1 MYGLREAGVF
11 KQLFI
16 NPLFKLFTMSKV
28 ILFRGILLCS
38 LFAVIFANNLLSQ
51 GTATAAPA
59 EAKEVDKA
67 SEAPFEISGYLDGY
81 YLSSFNNAPFPTS
94 FTPENKS
101 FSLGMANIVLS
112 KTGKVGFVADLAIGP
127 RAEMANGYAG
137 TALSFIK
144 QLYVTYSPS
153 DALTFTMGNF
163 STHVGYELIDSK
175 SNINYTVSYMFSNGP
190 FFHTGVKA
198 NYALS
203 DKFGLMLGV
212 FNDTDTKI
220 DVVSGKHVGGQLSY
234 VSGKLS
240 TYLNYIGG
248 KSADAFETNPEEFT
262 NQFDL
267 TATYALSD
275 KVGLGFNGTK
285 KSVKPTAGEAVSWS
299 GLALYGKFML
309 SDGFTLGLR
318 GERIFDN
325 YGLITGVEDNAITA
339 FTVSGNFHIGN
350 LTLIPEFRIDS
361 GIKSDTFTSLE
372 ATSLKSTSGLLMAVV
387 YSF

>member
-1 MYGLREAGVF
+1 MYGLREAGVL

-38 LFAVIFANNLLSQ
+38 LFAVIFANNAMSQ
-51 GTATAAPA
+51 GTATAAPE
-59 EAKEVDKA
+59 EAKEEEKA

-81 YLSSFNNAPFPTS
+81 YLGSFNNAPFPTS

-137 TALSFIK
+137 TALSYIK

-153 DALTFTMGNF
+153 DALTFT
-163 STHVGYELIDSK
+163 
-175 SNINYTVSYMFSNGP
+175 YMFSNGP

-248 KSADAFETNPEEFT
+248 KSTEAFETDPEEFT

-285 KSVKPTAGEAVSWS
+285 KSVKPTAGDASSWS
-299 GLALYGKFML
+299 GLALYSKFML

-361 GIKSDTFTSLE
+361 GIKSDTFTSLD
-372 ATSLKSTSGLLMAVV
+372 AKSLKSTSGLLMAVV

>member
-1 MYGLREAGVF
+1 
-11 KQLFI
+11 
-16 NPLFKLFTMSKV
+16 MSKFN
-28 ILFRGILLCS
+28 LFRGIILCL
-38 LFAVIFANNLLSQ
+38 LFANVFVNNALAQ
-51 GTATAAPA
+51 GTATAAP
-59 EAKEVDKA
+59 EEVKEEEKSSD
-67 SEAPFEISGYLDGY
+67 APFEISGYVDGY
-81 YLSSFNNAPFPTS
+81 YLGSFNNAPFPTS

-101 FSLGMANIVLS
+101 FSLGMANIVLT

-137 TALSFIK
+137 TALSYIK
-144 QLYVTYSPS
+144 QLFVTYSPLE
-153 DALTFTMGNF
+153 ALTFTMGNF

-190 FFHTGVKA
+190 FFHTGIKA

-203 DKFGLMLGV
+203 EKFGVMLGV

-220 DVVSGKHVGGQLSY
+220 DVISGKHIGAQFSY

-240 TYLNYIGG
+240 SYLNYIGG
-248 KSADAFETNPEEFT
+248 KSADAFEKNTEEFT

-285 KSVKPTAGEAVSWS
+285 KSVKPTNGEASSWS
-299 GLALYGKFML
+299 GLALYSKFIL

-318 GERIFDN
+318 GERIFDK
-325 YGLITGVEDNAITA
+325 YGLITGLENNAINA
-339 FTVSGNFHIGN
+339 FTVSGNIHIGN
-350 LTLIPEFRIDS
+350 LTLIPEFRIDT
-361 GIKSDTFTSLE
+361 GIKSDTFTSLD
-372 ATSLKSTSGLLMAVV
+372 ANSLKATSGLLMAVV

>member
-1 MYGLREAGVF
+1 MYGLREADVL

-16 NPLFKLFTMSKV
+16 NPLFKLFTMSNV

-38 LFAVIFANNLLSQ
+38 LFAVIFAKNAMSQ
-51 GTATAAPA
+51 GTATAAPE
-59 EAKEVDKA
+59 EAKEEEKA

-81 YLSSFNNAPFPTS
+81 YLGSFNNAPFPTS
-94 FTPENKS
+94 FTTENKS

-137 TALSFIK
+137 TALSYIK

-220 DVVSGKHVGGQLSY
+220 DVVSGKHIGGQLSY
-234 VSGKLS
+234 VS
-240 TYLNYIGG
+240 
-248 KSADAFETNPEEFT
+248 
-262 NQFDL
+262 
-267 TATYALSD
+267 
-275 KVGLGFNGTK
+275 
-285 KSVKPTAGEAVSWS
+285 
-299 GLALYGKFML
+299 
-309 SDGFTLGLR
+309 
-318 GERIFDN
+318 
-325 YGLITGVEDNAITA
+325 
-339 FTVSGNFHIGN
+339 
-350 LTLIPEFRIDS
+350 
-361 GIKSDTFTSLE
+361 
-372 ATSLKSTSGLLMAVV
+372 
-387 YSF
+387 

>member
-1 MYGLREAGVF
+1 
-11 KQLFI
+11 
-16 NPLFKLFTMSKV
+16 MSKFN
-28 ILFRGILLCS
+28 LFRGIAICL
-38 LFAVIFANNLLSQ
+38 LFAVIFVNNAMSQ
-51 GTATAAPA
+51 GTATAAPE
-59 EAKEVDKA
+59 EAKEEEKA

-101 FSLGMANIVLS
+101 FSLGMANI
-112 KTGKVGFVADLAIGP
+112 
-127 RAEMANGYAG
+127 
-137 TALSFIK
+137 
-144 QLYVTYSPS
+144 TYSPT

-220 DVVSGKHVGGQLSY
+220 DVVSGKHIGGQLSY

-248 KSADAFETNPEEFT
+248 KSTDAFETDPEEFT

-285 KSVKPTAGEAVSWS
+285 KSVKPTTGDASSWS
-299 GLALYGKFML
+299 GLALYSKFML

-361 GIKSDTFTSLE
+361 GIKSDTFTSLD
-372 ATSLKSTSGLLMAVV
+372 AKSLKSTSGLLMAVV
-387 YSF
+387 YTF

>member
-1 MYGLREAGVF
+1 
-11 KQLFI
+11 
-16 NPLFKLFTMSKV
+16 MSKFP
-28 ILFRGILLCS
+28 LFRGSILCL
-38 LFAVIFANNLLSQ
+38 LFASFFVNNTWSQ
-51 GTATAAPA
+51 GTATAVP
-59 EAKEVDKA
+59 EEVKEEET
-67 SEAPFEISGYLDGY
+67 SETPFEISGYVDGY
-81 YLSSFNNAPFPTS
+81 YLGSFNNAPFPTS

-101 FSLGMANIVLS
+101 FSLGMANIVLT

-137 TALSFIK
+137 TALSYIK
-144 QLYVTYSPS
+144 QLFVTYSPT

-175 SNINYTVSYMFSNGP
+175 NNINYSVSYMFSNGP
-190 FFHTGVKA
+190 FFHTGIKA

-203 DKFGLMLGV
+203 EKFGIMAGI

-240 TYLNYIGG
+240 AYLNYIGG
-248 KSADAFETNPEEFT
+248 KSADAFEKNSEEFT
-262 NQFDL
+262 NQYDI
-267 TATYALSD
+267 TASFALSD
-275 KVGLGFNGTK
+275 KVGIGFNGTK
-285 KSVKPTAGEAVSWS
+285 KMVRPSGLNAASWE
-299 GLALYGKFML
+299 GLALYGKFLL
-309 SDGFTLGLR
+309 SDAFTLGLR
-318 GERIFDN
+318 GERIFDS

-339 FTVSGNFHIGN
+339 ITVSGNIHIGN

-361 GIKSDTFTSLE
+361 GSKSDTFTTLD
-372 ATSLKSTSGLLMAVV
+372 AKSLKTTSGLLMAVV